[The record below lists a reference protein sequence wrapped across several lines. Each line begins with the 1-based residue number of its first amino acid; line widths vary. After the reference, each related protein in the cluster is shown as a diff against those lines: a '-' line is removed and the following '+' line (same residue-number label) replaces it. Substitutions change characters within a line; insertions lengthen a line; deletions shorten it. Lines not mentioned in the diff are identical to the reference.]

1 MKFTR
6 YGKFNGLDVFEINLG
21 DLMEGLSDTLLS
33 SGYDDDYYWTRQRMP
48 QDTSLDAL
56 RRALLQALMDQE
68 LLSQRQIQQML
79 DENEGKYEG
88 SQLQEMLNQLIE
100 RLVEEGYLTLHEQP
114 PIERQQ
120 RDLIGGGQGTIEEPL
135 PRNIKF
141 EVTEKGLDF
150 LGYKTLRNLL
160 GSLGKSSMGRHDT
173 PYLATGVEA
182 ESASKPYEFG
192 DTINLDVNTTLLRQF
207 Q

>member
-1 MKFTR
+1 MRFTR
-6 YGKFNGLDVFEINLG
+6 YSKFNGLDVYGINLG
-21 DLMEGLSDTLLS
+21 DLMEGLSDSLLY
-33 SGYDDDYYWTRQRMP
+33 SGYDEDDYWKRERMP

-56 RRALLQALMDQE
+56 RRALLQALMHQE
-68 LLSQRQIQQML
+68 LLS
-79 DENEGKYEG
+79 
-88 SQLQEMLNQLIE
+88 QLIE
-100 RLVEEGYLTLHEQP
+100 RLVEEGYLTLHEEPQTG
-114 PIERQQ
+114 Q
-120 RDLIGGGQGTIEEPL
+120 RREMMGGNGEGRIEEPL

-173 PYLATGVEA
+173 PHLATGVEA

-192 DTINLDVNTTLLRQF
+192 DTINLDVNTTLLSAIQREGLNVPLNLEYQ
-207 Q
+207 